1 MFRDLGFDPEWD
13 DQFGETFTN
22 EEIRETDPKNVT
34 RTDENPVAL
43 YLRDMARYPLLTPVE
58 ERKLAEEIQS
68 CQRSLI
74 ALFVEIPLH
83 RNDIDRL
90 KRRILRLSQGMNPST
105 VHANLVE
112 QILGCL
118 RDIGVDDAD
127 GDKAKTLLDEIHY
140 LEKRFRRASDRMVRS
155 NLRLVFSIAKKYF
168 NTGLSLA
175 DLVQEGNMGLIR
187 AVARFDPD
195 RGVRFSTYAT
205 WWIRQAIQRGIEEKA
220 RTIRI
225 PVHMLE
231 ALGRY
236 RDLVNSVSED
246 AGELPPKLIMK
257 RARISKRQYEVLRN
271 HTDEPVSLDTP
282 KKDDSARVMDLI
294 ADRDALPPCEA
305 AFHKERSEKLKRSL
319 RQLSLREEMIIE
331 KRFGL
336 NQERPCTLD
345 EISRLIG
352 VSRER
357 VRQIEQKAL
366 SKLRSVGEAEGFK
379 ELLAT

>member
-1 MFRDLGFDPEWD
+1 MFRDLGFDPELE
-13 DQFGETFTN
+13 DQVGETSSD
-22 EEIRETDPKNVT
+22 EESREGDQKSVT
-34 RTDENPVAL
+34 CTEENPVAL
-43 YLRDMARYPLLTPVE
+43 YLRDMARYSLLTSE
-58 ERKLAEEIQS
+58 EEMKLAEEIQH

-74 ALFVEIPLH
+74 SLFAEIPVH
-83 RNDIDRL
+83 RDDIDRL
-90 KRRILRLSQGMNPST
+90 RRRILRVSHSMNPAT
-105 VHANLVE
+105 VNANLVE
-112 QILGCL
+112 QILGYL
-118 RDIGVDDAD
+118 REIDAED
-127 GDKAKTLLDEIHY
+127 PDEGEAKTLLDEIHH
-140 LEKRFRRASDRMVRS
+140 LEKRLRRASDRMVRS

-187 AVARFDPD
+187 AVARFDPT

-205 WWIRQAIQRGIEEKA
+205 WWIRQAIRRGIEEKA

-236 RDLVNSVSED
+236 RDVVNSVSED

-257 RARISKRQYEVLRN
+257 RARLSERQWEVLRN

-282 KKDDSARVMDLI
+282 RKDDAAKAMDLI

-319 RQLSLREEMIIE
+319 RKLSLREEMIIE

-336 NQERPCTLD
+336 NQEIPCTLD
-345 EISRLIG
+345 EISRQIG

-366 SKLRSVGEAEGFK
+366 SKLRSAGEAEGFQ

>member
-1 MFRDLGFDPEWD
+1 MFRDLGFDPEWE
-13 DQFGETFTN
+13 DQFGETSSD
-22 EEIRETDPKNVT
+22 EEILEGDQKIVT
-34 RTDENPVAL
+34 RTEENPVAL
-43 YLRDMARYPLLTPVE
+43 YLRDMARYSLLTSE
-58 ERKLAEEIQS
+58 EEMKLAEEIQH

-74 ALFVEIPLH
+74 SLFAEITVH
-83 RNDIDRL
+83 RDDIGRL
-90 KRRILRLSQGMNPST
+90 RRRILRVSRGINPAT
-105 VHANLVE
+105 VNANLVE

-118 RDIGVDDAD
+118 REIDAD
-127 GDKAKTLLDEIHY
+127 DPDEGEAKKLLDEIHH
-140 LEKRFRRASDRMVRS
+140 LEKRLRRASDRMVRS

-168 NTGLSLA
+168 NTGLTLA

-187 AVARFDPD
+187 AVARFDPT

-205 WWIRQAIQRGIEEKA
+205 WWIRQAIRRGIEEKA

-246 AGELPPKLIMK
+246 AGELPPRLIMK
-257 RARISKRQYEVLRN
+257 RARLSKRQWEVLRN
-271 HTDEPVSLDTP
+271 HADEPVSLDTP
-282 KKDDSARVMDLI
+282 RKDDAAKVMDLI

-305 AFHKERSEKLKRSL
+305 AFHKERSEKLRRSL
-319 RQLSLREEMIIE
+319 RNLSLREEMIIE

-345 EISRLIG
+345 EISRQIG

-366 SKLRSVGEAEGFK
+366 SKLRILGEAEGFQ

>member
-1 MFRDLGFDPEWD
+1 MFRDLGLDPEWD
-13 DQFGETFTN
+13 DQFGETFSN
-22 EEIRETDPKNVT
+22 EEIRESDQQTVT
-34 RTDENPVAL
+34 YTEENPVAL
-43 YLRDMARYPLLTPVE
+43 YLRDMARYPLLTSKE
-58 ERKLAEEIQS
+58 EVKLAEEIQH

-74 ALFVEIPLH
+74 SLFAEIPVYGD
-83 RNDIDRL
+83 DIDRL
-90 KRRILRLSQGMNPST
+90 RKKIVTVSRGMNPVT
-105 VHANLVE
+105 VNANLVE
-112 QILGCL
+112 QVLRCL
-118 RDIGVDDAD
+118 REIDEDDAAED
-127 GDKAKTLLDEIHY
+127 EVKTLFDEIHH
-140 LEKRFRRASDRMVRS
+140 LEKRLRRASDRMVRS

-175 DLVQEGNMGLIR
+175 DLVQEGNMGLMR

-205 WWIRQAIQRGIEEKA
+205 WWIRQAIRRGIEEKA

-236 RDLVNSVSED
+236 RDLVNSVSDD
-246 AGELPPKLIMK
+246 AGELPPNLVMK
-257 RARISKRQYEVLRN
+257 RARLSKRQWDVLRN

-282 KKDDSARVMDLI
+282 KKDDAAKVMDLI
-294 ADRDALPPCEA
+294 ADRDALAPCEA
-305 AFHKERSEKLKRSL
+305 AFHKERSEKLKHGLS
-319 RQLSLREEMIIE
+319 QLSLREEMIIE

-336 NQERPCTLD
+336 NEEKPCTLD
-345 EISRLIG
+345 EISRQIG

-366 SKLRSVGEAEGFK
+366 SKLRVVGEAEGFQ